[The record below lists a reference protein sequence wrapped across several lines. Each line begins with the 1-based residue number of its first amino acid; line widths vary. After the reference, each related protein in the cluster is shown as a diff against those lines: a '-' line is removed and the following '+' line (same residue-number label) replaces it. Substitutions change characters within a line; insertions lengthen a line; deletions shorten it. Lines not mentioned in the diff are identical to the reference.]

1 MADDVER
8 DPNPESPRKKGIN
21 WKSCL
26 IESIIAIVLF
36 DVIAGIVTWY
46 FILPRLKH

>member
-8 DPNPESPRKKGIN
+8 DPTPESPSKQGFN

-26 IESIIAIVLF
+26 IETAIAIAIF

-46 FILPRLKH
+46 FILPRLKR